1 MPDLLPGMVR
11 RSALV
16 LWHAGRKPIH
26 LDRLV
31 PLLRPQD
38 HGTEI
43 IVEEQFYYARCGEQ
57 DHRVTTRSGLAACQC
72 SEPCGLRVLRMLYL
86 R

>member
-16 LWHAGRKPIH
+16 LWHVGRKPIQ

-43 IVEEQFYYARCGEQ
+43 IVEEQFYYGRCGEQ
-57 DHRVTTRSGLAACQC
+57 LQSYNSEWSGCV
-72 SEPCGLRVLRMLYL
+72 PML
-86 R
+86 